1 MKVKVIS
8 FPFIFQVLY
17 VLCFTNVKISGE
29 RLQDQLSSGIYYFSR
44 VANHVTSDDRVH
56 GISENKLLNS
66 GNIFLDIFVNT
77 CQN

>member
-1 MKVKVIS
+1 MDDLMVS
-8 FPFIFQVLY
+8 DTAMGEL
-17 VLCFTNVKISGE
+17 LVKIENWKAGM
-29 RLQDQLSSGIYYFSR
+29 QNNR